1 MATGIHLIE
10 IIPIVIILLLISVF
24 WLWML
29 VDCCLNKSLKGI
41 QKVFWFLF
49 ILFTHIIGAILYALI
64 GRSKKR
70 VP

>member
-1 MATGIHLIE
+1 MAIVHFIE
-10 IIPIVIILLLISVF
+10 IIPIAIILLLISVF

-29 VDCCLNKSLKGI
+29 VDCILNKSLKGTP
-41 QKVFWFLF
+41 KVLWFLL

>member
-1 MATGIHLIE
+1 MAIGIHLSA

-29 VDCCLNKSLKGI
+29 VDCSLNKSLKGT
-41 QKVFWFLF
+41 QKVLWFLF

-64 GRSKKR
+64 RRSKKR
-70 VP
+70 AS